1 MTRKQQRRPRT
12 QMLAWGIPD
21 YSWVEPPPKKK
32 PAATGVP
39 TQSGGTSGDLT
50 VEGHVTQTPVV
61 PYTGPHPAPTSYVGR
76 RTSRPSLASLLP
88 PTVPSAQQGLASL
101 AQPLAAALGAPSGVV
116 GALGLLTGSQRP
128 AESPLEPV
136 LKRATDPTPEVDQGE
151 LAKLLIKRARDTMRG
166 ISDTDPRAPQMF
178 DRLGAIDSDPL
189 RNAPDAWIRQA
200 EQQLTGGR
208 ASTPAEPRGLPIAAA
223 KKRVAELSAAAQQHY
238 HDGGAV
244 AGPEYG
250 AQVEAAQRA
259 QFKKA
264 GLDWSYEDYN
274 WDGTPKTAKARR
286 EISQLAAR
294 MSGQAG
300 SASGYTG
307 PVGNPNSADPLGPR
321 TPGQT
326 SLEELLRASQN
337 GTLKLGPGGKLTTAP
352 ERQAL
357 RKLRRAQAAFD
368 RGQGDGSVEANVGSY
383 LRSQGL
389 SRLVTSGILGNAYQ
403 ESRYDPGAIEPG
415 TDNGGLWG
423 FTAGE
428 VARSEVEKY
437 AAAKGKPWD
446 DEIVQSEFL
455 LEHVDPGTLQKMAS
469 ASSPEEAAVI
479 FMNEFERPG
488 IPVTETRE
496 RAAREAFDNGSWGK
510 PDPQARANLKA
521 AKAQAREQGINPTMF
536 NGDVAGGEGDYTWV
550 RADAK
555 GMVDWVES
563 ALGTDEGT
571 AKQQRWADRTG
582 LGYSQ
587 PWCANF
593 VSNGLLRRGFSPE
606 ELPANPNFSGS
617 SSPGYQAW
625 GEEGRY
631 AKVVKGGIENAK
643 PGDILTFGEGGNR
656 HVGVYVGN
664 GEYTSGNSSDSV
676 NRNPVDGDLW
686 GIIRPKYKGGKVK
699 VADGQMPGSSM
710 ESALGG
716 VGGGEA
722 VAAGP
727 GALSAAEPAR
737 AAEPAPLVQLL
748 NPLPVG
754 SPTPLAPMAGS
765 PEEPAPITELEAL
778 LAGSRRRT

>member
-1 MTRKQQRRPRT
+1 MARMTRKQQRRPRT

-76 RTSRPSLASLLP
+76 RTSRPSLVSLLP

-116 GALGLLTGSQRP
+116 GALGLLTGSQQP
-128 AESPLEPV
+128 AESPLDPV

-208 ASTPAEPRGLPIAAA
+208 ASTPAEPRGLPINAAKVKLAEDLSGSPEEIAAA
-223 KKRVAELSAAAQQHY
+223 RKK
-238 HDGGAV
+238 
-244 AGPEYG
+244 YG
-250 AQVEAAQRA
+250 AQRGDFLGFRSVT
-259 QFKKA
+259 
-264 GLDWSYEDYN
+264 GP
-274 WDGTPKTAKARR
+274 DGTVYDPVQPQNARARR
-286 EISQLAAR
+286 IVQALAAE

-571 AKQQRWADRTG
+571 AQQQRWADRTG

-593 VSNGLLRRGFSPE
+593 VSNGLLRRGFSSE

-625 GEEGRY
+625 GEEGKY
-631 AKVVKGGIENAK
+631 ARIVKGGIENAK

-686 GIIRPKYKGGKVK
+686 GIIRPKYKGGKVR

-737 AAEPAPLVQLL
+737 GAEPAPLVQLL